1 MVLCNRAHVAPY
13 GKEREIVARFLT
25 VPSNQRLRY
34 GRCDL
39 LNLTG
44 PQVKK
49 IAFKPNN
56 PDASRVT
63 YGCGTTLT
71 YAQIAQVIPCF
82 TPGTRIATPKGEK
95 PVENL
100 KIGDRVVTRDNGI
113 RHITWAGQ
121 KTMQM
126 QDLQISATMRPVLI
140 RAGALGQGLPERDM
154 IVSPN
159 HRVLVVSDKAK
170 RHFSESEVLIA
181 AKHLTRMKGVTP
193 IDLPTATYIH
203 FMCETHEIVLS
214 DGAWTETFQPGDDTL
229 QGIDADQREELFLL
243 FPELATKEG
252 LRRYRAARKTL
263 QQTDDAVM
271 ITMG

>member
-1 MVLCNRAHVAPY
+1 MVLCNQAHVAPH

-25 VPSNQRLRY
+25 VPSEHANRY

-49 IAFKPNN
+49 IAFKPKN
-56 PDASRVT
+56 PDASCVT

-95 PVENL
+95 LVENL

-159 HRVLVVSDKAK
+159 HRVLVVSDMAK
-170 RHFSESEVLIA
+170 RHFAESEVLIA
-181 AKHLTRMKGVTP
+181 AKHLTQMKGITP
-193 IDLPTATYIH
+193 IDLPKATYIH

-214 DGAWTETFQPGDDTL
+214 DGAWTESFQPGDDTL

-263 QQTDDAVM
+263 QQTEAGL
-271 ITMG
+271 ITATG

>member
-1 MVLCNRAHVAPY
+1 
-13 GKEREIVARFLT
+13 
-25 VPSNQRLRY
+25 
-34 GRCDL
+34 
-39 LNLTG
+39 
-44 PQVKK
+44 
-49 IAFKPNN
+49 
-56 PDASRVT
+56 
-63 YGCGTTLT
+63 
-71 YAQIAQVIPCF
+71 
-82 TPGTRIATPKGEK
+82 
-95 PVENL
+95 
-100 KIGDRVVTRDNGI
+100 
-113 RHITWAGQ
+113 
-121 KTMQM
+121 
-126 QDLQISATMRPVLI
+126 
-140 RAGALGQGLPERDM
+140 M

-159 HRVLVVSDKAK
+159 HRVLVVSDKGK
-170 RHFSESEVLIA
+170 RHFGESEVLIA

>member
-1 MVLCNRAHVAPY
+1 MA
-13 GKEREIVARFLT
+13 GFLT
-25 VPSNQRLRY
+25 VPSDQRLRY

-49 IAFKPNN
+49 IAFEPDA

-95 PVENL
+95 PVESL

-126 QDLQISATMRPVLI
+126 QDLQISASMRPVLI

-170 RHFSESEVLIA
+170 RHFRESEVLIA
-181 AKHLTRMKGVTP
+181 AKHLTHLKGITP
-193 IDLPTATYIH
+193 AAQPRATYIH

-214 DGAWTETFQPGDDTL
+214 DGAWTESFQPGDDTL

-263 QQTDDAVM
+263 QQTNDAVM